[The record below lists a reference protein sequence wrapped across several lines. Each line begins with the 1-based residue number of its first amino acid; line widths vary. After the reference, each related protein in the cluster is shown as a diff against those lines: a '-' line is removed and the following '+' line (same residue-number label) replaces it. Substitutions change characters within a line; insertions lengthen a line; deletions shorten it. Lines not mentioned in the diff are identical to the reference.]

1 MGIRTSTNCSIKY
14 TNKVDTIDKTV
25 DCFIMYFTNKKVI
38 RKNRIC
44 EENKLYKLKYVFI
57 MIKKIEI
64 IEYKIKHQNFELKFV
79 KLIRK

>member
-1 MGIRTSTNCSIKY
+1 Y

>member
-1 MGIRTSTNCSIKY
+1 SIKY

-25 DCFIMYFTNKKVI
+25 DCSIMYLTNKKYI
-38 RKNRIC
+38 RIIKIS

-64 IEYKIKHQNFELKFV
+64 IEYKIKHQNFELTFV